1 MKVRKRKEYDDN
13 YEGLSIEQRKWLE
26 NHTLADLEE
35 IAERLEFQ
43 GENVDGIRAVI
54 EDLTAVAESL
64 GISLKSYADY
74 DLLEFVGPE
83 AAYA

>member
-13 YEGLSIEQRKWLE
+13 YDGLSIEQRKWLE
-26 NHTLADLEE
+26 SHTLADLEE

-54 EDLTAVAESL
+54 DDLTAVAESL